1 MKDETEVCAIEK
13 EGSKMDRTRRLR
25 QTVALRNMVRENHVR
40 VDELIYPLFVMEGE
54 NLAEPVES
62 MPGICQYSLDRMNE
76 ELDRVKEAGIPAI
89 LIFGIPAHKDEVGSG
104 AYDEHGIVQEAIRR
118 IKMDYPELIVI
129 ADVCLCE
136 YTSHGHCG
144 LIKDGV
150 ILNDETL
157 PLLAKSAVSYA
168 EAGADIVA
176 PSDMMDKRVGAI
188 RKALDEAGFTY
199 TPIMAYSAKF
209 ASGYY
214 GPFRDAAHSAPG
226 FGDRKTYQMDPA
238 NGQEALR
245 EVEEDIA
252 EGADL
257 IIAKPAMA
265 YMDIIH
271 AIHENYN
278 VPIVAYNVSGEYA
291 MVKAAAANGWI
302 DEKKIV
308 MENMIGMKRA
318 GAKMIITYHALDVAR
333 WLREEE

>member
-1 MKDETEVCAIEK
+1 
-13 EGSKMDRTRRLR
+13 MDRTRRLR

-40 VDELIYPLFVMEGE
+40 VDELIYPLFVMEGD

-118 IKMDYPELIVI
+118 IKKDYPDLIVI

-265 YMDIIH
+265 YMDIIR

-333 WLREEE
+333 WIREEE